1 MTTAE
6 FKESN
11 NLVTGKQGDKDHCLP
26 LYDRRPSTVLYLTT
40 KAQLQRHLLFA
51 VAHCQGLSVNLS
63 VPLPPPQ
70 PICFLKAP
78 PTSYTNLHPSKGYHL
93 SPQGSTP
100 NKKRH
105 GSKSVSGALNL
116 LNKPQCVYSDCE
128 LTFHSQFLVVSY
140 THTASKHYNR
150 FPCQYS
156 HQTEQN

>member
-1 MTTAE
+1 MTE
-6 FKESN
+6 
-11 NLVTGKQGDKDHCLP
+11 DH
-26 LYDRRPSTVLYLTT
+26 RLYLTT

-51 VAHCQGLSVNLS
+51 VAHCQGLSVNSTS
-63 VPLPPPQ
+63 VPLLPPQ

-105 GSKSVSGALNL
+105 GSKSVAGALNL

-128 LTFHSQFLVVSY
+128 LTFHSQFFVVSY
-140 THTASKHYNR
+140 TDSKQTIGFAVNIHIKQNKTNKPLIASELQKLYR
-150 FPCQYS
+150 SQAK
-156 HQTEQN
+156 